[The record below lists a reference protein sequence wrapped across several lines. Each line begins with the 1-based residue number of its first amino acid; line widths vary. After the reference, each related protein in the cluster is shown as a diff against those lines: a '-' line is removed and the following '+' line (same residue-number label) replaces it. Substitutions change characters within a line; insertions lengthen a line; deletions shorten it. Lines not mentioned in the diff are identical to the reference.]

1 MYYISVIYVY
11 TPTHNWNGTVIKDK
25 TQATWTF
32 LTNHSHVL
40 FAISKYPDIRVREIA
55 VLVGITERAVMRI
68 IHELAESKFIV
79 IQKVGRKN
87 RYLVTSESP
96 LRHPLEKHRNVS
108 DLLGMLTEIQ
118 ADQFLD

>member
-11 TPTHNWNGTVIKDK
+11 TPTHNWNGTAIKDK

-68 IHELAESKFIV
+68 IHELAASNFIV

>member
-108 DLLGMLTEIQ
+108 DLLVMLTEIQ